1 LRSPTPFSLVT
12 GHDDSSASVIGPSAI
27 PYSMPKRYG

>member
-1 LRSPTPFSLVT
+1 VT
-12 GHDDSSASVIGPSAI
+12 SHDDSSASVIGPSAI